1 MSTPQANAPK
11 GISRGTLR
19 WFVHRAYARPTRF
32 GEHRGQLVWVVT
44 PIILGTGSQGI
55 AQGVSTR
62 CANRD
67 SALAY
72 AHRQA
77 ERTYRHRKARP

>member
-1 MSTPQANAPK
+1 MTSPQPTPPK
-11 GISRGTLR
+11 GTSHGTLR
-19 WFVHRAYARPTRF
+19 WFVHRKYATNARL
-32 GEHRGQLVWVVT
+32 GERRGQLVWGVT
-44 PIILGTGSQGI
+44 PIILGRGSEGV
-55 AQGVSTR
+55 AQGVFTR